1 MEDLVKYFEDKIIE
15 NIYKNILKKIGEMKM
30 NMKDLI
36 ILGNGMAGM
45 TAALYAKRANLDF
58 KIVGKDEFNFGQIGN
73 AILVENYPC
82 AASQSGFDL
91 AMKLHDQLVENGIEV
106 EEHTVRQIMQ
116 MSDGALSIYYED
128 GTVDLAKSVIY
139 ALGARHRELKCET
152 EGEVNFHYC
161 ALCDGTLYKDK
172 TVAVIGGG
180 DVAFTQAEYLSK
192 ICKKVLIVMCDDNV
206 TAAPQTYDR
215 VKKIENINITM
226 NYPVDEII
234 NNPYWE
240 KQYSIR
246 SNNICMNVDGIF
258 VAIGMIPNTQSII
271 RISPTV
277 TDTLGYITTDENC
290 KTFCN
295 GFFAAGD
302 VRSKAVRQSI
312 TAAADGAIAVNSVI
326 NYLKGLA

>member
-1 MEDLVKYFEDKIIE
+1 MR
-15 NIYKNILKKIGEMKM
+15 
-30 NMKDLI
+30 DLI

-58 KIVGKDEFNFGQIGN
+58 KIVGKDEYDFGQIGN

-106 EEHTVRQIMQ
+106 EEKEVKTVTN
-116 MSDGALSIYYED
+116 LPD
-128 GTVDLAKSVIY
+128 GTFLIEYVGGYNEWAKSVIY
-139 ALGARHRELKCET
+139 ALGARYRELKCEIKD
-152 EGEVNFHYC
+152 EIPIHYC
-161 ALCDGTLYKDK
+161 ALCDGALYKDK
-172 TVAVIGGG
+172 NVAIIGGG

-192 ICKKVLIVMCDDNV
+192 ICERVFIVMCDDNI
-206 TAAPQTYDR
+206 TASPSTAER
-215 VKKIENINITM
+215 VKNIDNVFITYNFPVHKIKKHNIPSYYELVSN
-226 NYPVDEII
+226 D
-234 NNPYWE
+234 NNE
-240 KQYSIR
+240 FSFF
-246 SNNICMNVDGIF
+246 VDGIF

-271 RISPTV
+271 ITKPLV
-277 TDTLGYITTDENC
+277 TNTFGYITTDENC
-290 KTFCN
+290 KTVCN

-302 VRSKAVRQSI
+302 VRAKAVRQSI

>member
-1 MEDLVKYFEDKIIE
+1 
-15 NIYKNILKKIGEMKM
+15 
-30 NMKDLI
+30 MKDLI

-58 KIVGKDEFNFGQIGN
+58 KIVGKDEFDFGQIGN

-128 GTVDLAKSVIY
+128 GTVDLTKSVIY
-139 ALGARHRELKCET
+139 ALGARHRELRCET

-161 ALCDGTLYKDK
+161 ALCDGALYKDK

-192 ICKKVLIVMCDDNV
+192 ICEKVLIVMCDDNV
-206 TAAPQTYDR
+206 TAAPQTYNR
-215 VKKIENINITM
+215 VKKIKNINITM

-234 NNPYWE
+234 NNKYWT

-246 SNNICMNVDGIF
+246 SGNTLMNVDGIF
-258 VAIGMIPNTQSII
+258 VSIGMMPNTQSII

-290 KTFCN
+290 KTVVK

-302 VRSKAVRQSI
+302 VRAKAVRQSI

-326 NYLKGLA
+326 NYLKGLI

>member
-1 MEDLVKYFEDKIIE
+1 
-15 NIYKNILKKIGEMKM
+15 
-30 NMKDLI
+30 MKDLI

-58 KIVGKDEFNFGQIGN
+58 KIVGKDEFDFGQIGN

-106 EEHTVRQIMQ
+106 EENEVKMVTN
-116 MSDGALSIYYED
+116 LPD
-128 GTVDLAKSVIY
+128 GTFLIEYVGGYNEWAKSVIY
-139 ALGARHRELKCET
+139 ALGARHRELKCKT
-152 EGEVNFHYC
+152 EANVDFHYC

-172 TVAVIGGG
+172 VVAVIGGG

-192 ICKKVLIVMCDDNV
+192 ICEKVLIVMCDDNV

-215 VKKIENINITM
+215 VNKIKNIHITM
-226 NYPVDEII
+226 NYPVDEVI
-234 NNPYWE
+234 NNKYWE

-246 SNNICMNVDGIF
+246 SGITLMNVDGIF

-271 RISPTV
+271 TKPLV

-290 KTFCN
+290 KTVCN

-302 VRSKAVRQSI
+302 VRAKAVRQSI